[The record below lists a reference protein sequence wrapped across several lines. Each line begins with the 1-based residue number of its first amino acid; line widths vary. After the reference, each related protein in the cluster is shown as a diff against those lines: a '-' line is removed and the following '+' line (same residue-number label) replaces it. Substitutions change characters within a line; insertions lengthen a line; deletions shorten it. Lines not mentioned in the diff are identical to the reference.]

1 MGPNSGAGGGAS
13 LAFRARLEETAA
25 LIAPPLL
32 IVGLALGGGGF
43 ELSARHIAGLAVWLL
58 VVALLAFGAAS
69 RATLGRPLYWA
80 GGLIL
85 GLAFLS
91 AISSL
96 WSGSV
101 ELSVTETDR
110 VLVYLGFFLAAFLI
124 AQTDQRRQR
133 FAEGIAIALA
143 LVAFLALASRLLPHL
158 IEAPASLEDGT
169 RTRYPLGYWN
179 AVGAA
184 CGIGAALLLWGS
196 RRSLSNALRWVAVG
210 SLPALLL
217 ALYFTYSR
225 GGVLALVVACGC
237 FVALSHDRLWLLATL
252 AIAVLG
258 TVPAILAVQARHD
271 PGRQRHQRRRRRP
284 GPDRAG
290 DPRRRHGGRAGP
302 LRPPAP
308 ARARRRAPHRA
319 GGRALARPASC
330 SSGIALVAALLAIA
344 TAIAVGG
351 RAWDQFASSEVEVSE
366 RSTGTFRQPLRRRPP
381 RLLPG
386 RDRRLRGKAAARPR
400 RRHLR
405 SSPGSSCAR
414 STSPCTTPTRSTC
427 EAFAELGVV
436 GGLLILA
443 LVGLLLWTGFAAW
456 RAAEGAAAGALR
468 GAAGGAASP
477 SRSAPRSTGSGRSRR
492 WARSSSSPAAPWSPP
507 AAPSWRA
514 RARTGTGE
522 QRRFGLA
529 VGGPGDRLDRRD
541 RPGRPAAGRSRAR
554 RPAKDAAAEGKL
566 ANAVE
571 HAETARSIEPWAA
584 SPYVSLGLLAEAQ
597 GDYGTASGRLSQAI
611 HREDRNW
618 QLYFLRSRVE
628 HEAGNEA
635 AARADLERARELDP
649 LGPRT
654 AGAARMTQRVDQ
666 SSARPAGGGTPAA
679 AGVPAPAH
687 SVRRSSGPSG
697 SRRRGA
703 LLRRLLAGGDW
714 AALIG
719 SLCLASPRPPR
730 PPTSRTSSGRCSS
743 APPGS
748 SWSSSTASTTTTTGG
763 SATAPSTSCPRWSR
777 PACSA
782 PWSSTACWR

>member
-1 MGPNSGAGGGAS
+1 M
-13 LAFRARLEETAA
+13 
-25 LIAPPLL
+25 IAPPLL

-43 ELSARHIAGLAVWLL
+43 DLSARHIAGLAVWLL

-110 VLVYLGFFLAAFLI
+110 VLVYLAFFLAAFLI

-143 LVAFLALASRLLPHL
+143 LVAFLSLASRLLPHL

-169 RTRYPLGYWN
+169 RTRFPLGYWN

-258 TVPAILAVQARHD
+258 TVPAILAVQARQTLAD
-271 PGRQRHQRRRRRP
+271 NGTNDVVVGQGLTVLAILAAGTAVVLGLFALLRRLER
-284 GPDRAG
+284 G
-290 DPRRRHGGRAGP
+290 GGR
-302 LRPPAP
+302 RT
-308 ARARRRAPHRA
+308 
-319 GGRALARPASC
+319 GRAVELSRDPVVLKR
-330 SSGIALVAALLAIA
+330 IALVAALLAIA
-344 TAIAVGG
+344 TAVAVGG
-351 RAWDQFASSEVEVSE
+351 RAWDQFASSEVEVSNGQQE
-366 RSTGTFRQPLRRRPP
+366 RFDNLSGAGRHDFYRVAIDAFGEKPLLGQGAGTYVFSWQ
-381 RLLPG
+381 
-386 RDRRLRGKAAARPR
+386 K
-400 RRHLR
+400 LR
-405 SSPGSSCAR
+405 SIDQPVHDAHSLYL
-414 STSPCTTPTRSTC
+414 

-456 RAAEGAAAGALR
+456 RAAEGARRELYAALLAALVAFAVGAGIDWFWEIAAM
-468 GAAGGAASP
+468 GAIFFLAGGALVA
-477 SRSAPRSTGSGRSRR
+477 
-492 WARSSSSPAAPWSPP
+492 ARCAQL
-507 AAPSWRA
+507 A
-514 RARTGTGE
+514 RARGTGTGE

-529 VGGPGDRLDRRD
+529 VAGLAIAWIAAIALVGPLLVDRELTT
-541 RPGRPAAGRSRAR
+541 
-554 RPAKDAAAEGKL
+554 AKDAAAEGKL

-584 SPYVSLGLLAEAQ
+584 SPYVVLGLLAEAQ
-597 GDYGTASGRLSQAI
+597 EDYGTASGRLSQAI

-628 HEAGNEA
+628 REAGNEA

-649 LGPRT
+649 L
-654 AGAARMTQRVDQ
+654 
-666 SSARPAGGGTPAA
+666 
-679 AGVPAPAH
+679 APELQ
-687 SVRRSSGPSG
+687 GQPE
-697 SRRRGA
+697 
-703 LLRRLLAGGDW
+703 
-714 AALIG
+714 
-719 SLCLASPRPPR
+719 
-730 PPTSRTSSGRCSS
+730 
-743 APPGS
+743 
-748 SWSSSTASTTTTTGG
+748 
-763 SATAPSTSCPRWSR
+763 
-777 PACSA
+777 
-782 PWSSTACWR
+782 